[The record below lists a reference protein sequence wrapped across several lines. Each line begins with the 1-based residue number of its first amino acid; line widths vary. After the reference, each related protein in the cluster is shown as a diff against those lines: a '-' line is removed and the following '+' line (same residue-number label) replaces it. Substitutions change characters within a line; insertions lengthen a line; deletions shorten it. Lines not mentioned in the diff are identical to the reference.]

1 MDITLIILA
10 AITLLMGIVIAL
22 VPSIQAKLNAQQW
35 ELLCKL
41 AYTGVMAVQQI
52 YKNLPSSEEL
62 QRKKFE
68 EVKAWLEARNLKV
81 DAEDIT
87 KAIEAAVIR
96 MKQELSSNQK
106 QI

>member
-22 VPSIQAKLNAQQW
+22 VPSIRAKLNAQQW

-68 EVKAWLEARNLKV
+68 EVKEWLRVHNLKV
-81 DAEDIT
+81 SGEDIE

-96 MKQELSSNQK
+96 MKQELATSQK